1 MPTLF
6 IYVAVLFCSSMS
18 FAVEKLA
25 VKGDVYN
32 LSGSKKL
39 YDYKRFVDFGE
50 SSITMRNEYKDLK
63 GEVAVL
69 EKAQLKKDGKL
80 KVYSVDHKQT
90 KESGTILVKDNKV
103 LFSYTNAAGKK
114 STSVE
119 TFNKDFVVGMTL
131 IPYIKDR
138 WQKILKG
145 EILKTRFG
153 VWDRRETIGFNLS
166 KESEKTVNGQKQ
178 ITVVMAPTNFI
189 IRRLLDPIRFTFNAK
204 NKDLLF
210 LKGRTQPK
218 IKKGTGWGDLDALIK
233 YTTLLHKKPATT

>member
-119 TFNKDFVVGMTL
+119 TFNKDFV
-131 IPYIKDR
+131 
-138 WQKILKG
+138 
-145 EILKTRFG
+145 
-153 VWDRRETIGFNLS
+153 ETIGFNLS